1 MWYIRDGACEQ
12 SGNRSG
18 AGRKSSERERRGERA
33 EMAAHRSAPSSEL
46 TAVMSHATVAIYHTD
61 RVHLCV
67 SEGKF
72 RAIKCARAHCN

>member
-1 MWYIRDGACEQ
+1 MWYIRDGACER

-18 AGRKSSERERRGERA
+18 AGRKSSERERA

-46 TAVMSHATVAIYHTD
+46 TAVMSHATVASYHTD
-61 RVHLCV
+61 RVHLWV

>member
-1 MWYIRDGACEQ
+1 MWYIRDGACER

-33 EMAAHRSAPSSEL
+33 EMAAPSSEL

-72 RAIKCARAHCN
+72 RAIKSARAHCN